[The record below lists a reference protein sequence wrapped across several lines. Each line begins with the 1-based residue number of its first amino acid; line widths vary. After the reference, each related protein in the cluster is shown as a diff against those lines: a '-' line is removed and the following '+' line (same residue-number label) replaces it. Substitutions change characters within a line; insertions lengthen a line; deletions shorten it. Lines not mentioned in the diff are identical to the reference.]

1 MQADVKANRPVV
13 VFAFDWIARWL
24 PLRMTLDAGVVGVHI
39 AEAGRV
45 EDGGT
50 HRMLDVG
57 AARPVALLAADV
69 PFTDGFGRDVI
80 VHRMAAIAERTSR
93 ALEII
98 WRIKRGPPIG
108 TVRYE
113 ISLPHAVCDIPLRRL
128 REVVVADLG
137 EISLLPACRRRTR
150 CRLLK
155 M

>member
-1 MQADVKANRPVV
+1 MKANRPVV

-24 PLRMTLDAGVVGVHI
+24 PLRMTLDTGVVGVHI

-50 HRMLDVG
+50 HRMLNVG

-98 WRIKRGPPIG
+98 SPGMESSGHG
-108 TVRYE
+108 TPVSQGR
-113 ISLPHAVCDIPLRRL
+113 SLRAQGRSDGSERTHNCDAEPR
-128 REVVVADLG
+128 ADC
-137 EISLLPACRRRTR
+137 STR
-150 CRLLK
+150 
-155 M
+155 